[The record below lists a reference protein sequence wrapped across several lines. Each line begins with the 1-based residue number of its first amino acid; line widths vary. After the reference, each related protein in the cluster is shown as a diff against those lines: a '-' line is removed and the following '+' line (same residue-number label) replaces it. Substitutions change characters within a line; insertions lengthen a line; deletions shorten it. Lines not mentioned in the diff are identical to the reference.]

1 MFYLSSIDFET
12 CAYLFHQGN
21 NFRSYDFLGCH
32 ADSDGT
38 VFRVWAPNADSA
50 FLVGDFNN
58 WDESM
63 PLQKVTENGI
73 WEIHVPFHADN
84 EKKLKYKYKFYRGG
98 KCFYRADPYARYNG
112 TLKET
117 ASYVYVSEQHKVNDE
132 KWLKA
137 RMALHEKCGLNRPIN
152 IYELHLGSFMRHEDN
167 SYCTYRELALELAP
181 YVKQMGYTHVELLPV
196 SEHPFDGSW
205 GYQVTGF
212 FSPTSRFGTP
222 EDFKFFVS
230 TLHSYGI
237 GVIMDWVPA
246 HFLKDEQG
254 LTEFDGGYCYE
265 YQGWD
270 RMEHKVWGTRFFDL
284 GRQEVQS
291 FLISN
296 ACYWIEEYSIDGLRC
311 DAVASML
318 YLDYDRQPGEWFPAP
333 DGSNRSPEAIAF
345 FKKLN
350 SYIRDKHPDVMM
362 IAEES
367 SDWPMLTSPVEQGGL
382 GFTFKWNMG
391 WMNDIVKYLNT
402 DPVFRSCHHKALTFP
417 LMYCFNENYIL
428 SISHDEVVHGK
439 GSLIN
444 KCFGTYEQKFA
455 TLKAFY
461 IYMMTTPGKKLLF
474 MGSEFAQFSEWDCE
488 KSLEWFMTDFERHA
502 NFRLFVARINRLYL
516 SLSPLWELDDTY
528 DGFEWIRC
536 DNECDNVIIYLRKN
550 KCGEFLI
557 TAVNFSANDYTDF
570 RFGVPKEGKYT
581 ELINSDDKKYL
592 GTGKTNK
599 AVRSEAISSDRR
611 NNSISVNLPAL
622 SSCIF
627 KLEKDINL

>member
-1 MFYLSSIDFET
+1 MSNNDFEAS
-12 CAYLFHQGN
+12 AYLFHQGN

-32 ADSDGT
+32 IENGQT
-38 VFRVWAPNADSA
+38 VFRVWAPNADKA
-50 FLVGDFNN
+50 FLVGDFND

-63 PLQKVTENGI
+63 PLTKITENGI
-73 WEIHVPFHADN
+73 WEIYVPFRVEN
-84 EKKLKYKYKFYRGG
+84 EKKLKYKYKFYRNG
-98 KCFYRADPYARYNG
+98 KCVYRADPYSHYNG

-117 ASYVYVSEQHKVNDE
+117 ASYVYVSGDYAMTDGE
-132 KWLKA
+132 WLKA
-137 RMALHEKCGLNRPIN
+137 RMESYKSHGLNRPIN
-152 IYELHLGSFMRHEDN
+152 IYELHLGSFIRHEDG
-167 SYCTYRELALELAP
+167 SYYTYRELVCELAP

-196 SEHPFDGSW
+196 LEHPFDGSW

-222 EDFKFFVS
+222 DDFKYFVNV
-230 TLHSYGI
+230 LHSHGI

-296 ACYWIEEYSIDGLRC
+296 ACYWIDEYHIDGLRC
-311 DAVASML
+311 DAVAAML
-318 YLDYDRQPGEWFPAP
+318 YLDYDRMPGEWIPAP

-350 SYIRDKHPDVMM
+350 SYVKSRHPDVMM

-367 SDWPMLTSPVEQGGL
+367 SDWPMLTAPVEKGGL

-402 DPVFRSCHHKALTFP
+402 DPIFRSYHHKALTFP
-417 LMYCFNENYIL
+417 IMYCFNENYIL
-428 SISHDEVVHGK
+428 AISHDEVVHGK

-444 KCFGTYEQKFA
+444 KCFGTYEQKFS

-488 KSLEWFMTDFERHA
+488 HSLEWFMTDFERHA
-502 NFRLFVARINRLYL
+502 NFRLFVAELNRLYL
-516 SLSPLWELDDTY
+516 SLSPLWEIDDSY

-536 DNECDNVIIYLRKN
+536 DGENDNVIIYTRKN
-550 KCGEFLI
+550 KRGEFLM
-557 TAVNFSANDYTDF
+557 TAVNFSANDYTNF
-570 RFGVPKEGKYT
+570 RFGVPLKGKYA
-581 ELINSDDKKYL
+581 EIINSDDEKYF
-592 GTGKTNK
+592 GTGKTNCG
-599 AVRSEAISSDRR
+599 VTTSESVPADGRD
-611 NNSISVNLPAL
+611 NSIAVNLPAL
-622 SSCIF
+622 SACIF
-627 KLEKDINL
+627 GLVKDIDL